1 MILLLKRLMTSASK
15 SCSCDQP
22 TAYIATTLRNEATL
36 QHFLCDATRAQLSI
50 DDISVP
56 ARLSGVKFQHHLL
69 LDTQR
74 ENIFLHKLVLGVDPE
89 R

>member
-1 MILLLKRLMTSASK
+1 MILLLKRLMASASK
-15 SCSCDQP
+15 FCSCNQP

-36 QHFLCDATRAQLSI
+36 QRFLYDATRSQLSI
-50 DDISVP
+50 EDVSVT
-56 ARLSGVKFQHHLL
+56 ARQSGVKFQHHLL

-74 ENIFLHKLVLGVDPE
+74 ENIFLHKLVLCVAPE